1 MSDFDYRTSPELS
14 AEYAEKAEAATTD
27 AGLWQI
33 SGPDRPEYTVDT
45 DGPEDDETIV
55 DGPGLDHP
63 AASLGEVAA
72 DQGDNLHSL
81 ATLADLQAI
90 TQQLDD
96 HGRMLADLHAK
107 VDHLNNGMGAVYA
120 GVDHLV
126 KMLSAVQQVASMMPG
141 GKKLAQAMQK
151 NGEQ

>member
-14 AEYAEKAEAATTD
+14 AEYAKKAEGASQHTTTGEDDDIYSAVAYSAAD
-27 AGLWQI
+27 AADAQLADVLSTVDEDNSI
-33 SGPDRPEYTVDT
+33 VDSNGPDQ
-45 DGPEDDETIV
+45 
-55 DGPGLDHP
+55 
-63 AASLGEVAA
+63 AA
-72 DQGDNLHSL
+72 HSL